1 MYARKRSTW
10 DSGAWHPDVRASLSG
25 AVATALL
32 VMAGFAALFSAVPP
46 LKLSHP
52 APEVREE
59 LVLAEPTPVPSQPRP
74 RMRIPHPSLPVQ
86 LPELQRMPAPVPEPS
101 RAPDSLS
108 LQDYLDE
115 RAKENAAALKDM
127 VTSSDLRRALGKPT
141 EKQALPDNQSY
152 QTIDGQKVV
161 RGGGGCAEIHT
172 VQASPSPTNHV
183 DIAEPTDCPGGS
195 PDASQQMGKALDDW
209 AEKHRAPPPPPR

>member
-46 LKLSHP
+46 LKLSQP
-52 APEVREE
+52 ASEVREE
-59 LVLAEPTPVPSQPRP
+59 LVLAEATPVPPRP
-74 RMRIPHPSLPVQ
+74 RPRARVLRSTLPVQ
-86 LPELQRMPAPVPEPS
+86 LPELQRMPPPVPEPS

-115 RAKENAAALKDM
+115 RAKGNATALKEQ
-127 VTSSDLRRALGKPT
+127 VTSSDLRRELGKPT

-161 RGGGGCAEIHT
+161 RSGGGCAQIQT
-172 VQASPSPTNHV
+172 VQGSSSPTNHI
-183 DIAEPTDCPGGS
+183 DLAEPIHCPGGA
-195 PDASQQMGKALDDW
+195 PDASEQIGKALDDW
-209 AEKHRAPPPPPR
+209 AETHRAPPPPRP

>member
-1 MYARKRSTW
+1 MRAWKRKSW
-10 DSGAWHPDVRASLSG
+10 DSRSWRPDVRTSLGG
-25 AVATALL
+25 AIVAALL

-46 LKLSHP
+46 LKLSQP

-59 LVLAEPTPVPSQPRP
+59 LVLAEATSVPPRP
-74 RMRIPHPSLPVQ
+74 RPRVRVPRPSLPVQ
-86 LPELQRMPAPVPEPS
+86 LPELQRMAPPVPEPIQ
-101 RAPDSLS
+101 ATDSLS

-115 RAKENAAALKDM
+115 RAKENAAALKDK
-127 VTSSDLRRALGKPT
+127 VTGSDLRRALGKPT

-161 RGGGGCAEIHT
+161 RTGGGCAEIHT

-195 PDASQQMGKALDDW
+195 PDASQQMGKALEDW
-209 AEKHRAPPPPPR
+209 AEKHRAPPPPLR